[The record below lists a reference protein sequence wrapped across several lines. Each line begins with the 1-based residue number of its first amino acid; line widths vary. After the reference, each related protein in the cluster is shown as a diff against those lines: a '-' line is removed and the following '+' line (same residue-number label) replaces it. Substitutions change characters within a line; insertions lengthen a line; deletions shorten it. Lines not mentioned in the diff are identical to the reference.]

1 MKELLEDYRR
11 EGFTLRE
18 WVIYGV
24 LYPLGLIGVVLLGG
38 LFETL

>member
-18 WVIYGV
+18 WIIYGV
-24 LYPLGLIGVVLLGG
+24 LYPLGLFGAVLLGG